1 MATSTSM
8 PPASYPPP
16 RHPLGLPAG
25 SVRAILILT
34 IVGLIWLLTLMPRD
48 KVPTV
53 PLYLYYVL
61 FLCLGSFFS
70 AHGHSIAGA
79 GLLGT
84 RSPLYLPRGTLR
96 ALIVLGFLA
105 ILGWKYYT
113 TRDWN
118 AVLGDLKLPEIEP
131 KDAVL
136 PVVLLGAF
144 FAGVILSRIFG
155 RSRGEVRIAPPWFQD
170 ILAWLA
176 LIDTLLLGVAV
187 IVYAVINPGLSPER
201 RIEWPPYEMF
211 LGAVTCLYFG
221 ARS

>member
-70 AHGHSIAGA
+70 AHGHSIAGL
-79 GLLGT
+79 GLSGT

-118 AVLGDLKLPEIEP
+118 AVLEDLKLPEIGP

-155 RSRGEVRIAPPWFQD
+155 RSRAGVRVAPPWFQD
-170 ILAWLA
+170 ILAWIALLA
-176 LIDTLLLGVAV
+176 TLGLVAEV
-187 IVYAVINPGLSPER
+187 IIQALINPGLPEER
-201 RIEWPPYEMF
+201 RIDLPQFQMF

>member
-34 IVGLIWLLTLMPRD
+34 IVGLSWLLTLLPPD
-48 KVPTV
+48 KVAKV

-70 AHGHSIAGA
+70 AHGHSIAGP
-79 GLLGT
+79 GLSGT
-84 RSPLYLPRGTLR
+84 RSPLYLPRGSLR
-96 ALIVLGFLA
+96 GLILLGFLA

-118 AVLGDLKLPEIEP
+118 AVLEDLKLPEIGP

-144 FAGVILSRIFG
+144 FAGVILTRIFS
-155 RSRGEVRIAPPWFQD
+155 RSRGGLRIAPPWFQD

-201 RIEWPPYEMF
+201 RIECPPMKCF
-211 LGAVTCLYFG
+211 
-221 ARS
+221 

>member
-25 SVRAILILT
+25 SVRAILILS
-34 IVGLIWLLTLMPRD
+34 IVGLIWALTLLPRD
-48 KVPTV
+48 KVANV

-70 AHGHSIAGA
+70 AHGYSIAGPA
-79 GLLGT
+79 PA
-84 RSPLYLPRGTLR
+84 RAPSPLYLPRGSLR
-96 ALIVLGFLA
+96 GLIVLGFLG

-113 TRDWN
+113 RHDWN
-118 AVLGDLKLPEIEP
+118 AVLEDLKLPEIGP

-155 RSRGEVRIAPPWFQD
+155 RSRGGVRVAPPWFQD
-170 ILAWLA
+170 ILAWIALLATLGLVAEVIIQA
-176 LIDTLLLGVAV
+176 LINLGLAEERRIGLPQFQMLLGV
-187 IVYAVINPGLSPER
+187 
-201 RIEWPPYEMF
+201 
-211 LGAVTCLYFG
+211 VT
-221 ARS
+221 